1 MSNTIS
7 SFSDFSTQKSFSIA
21 SYLSSLFTSISGALT
36 LNDLA
41 ILAGILIALL
51 TFAINWIYQERRD
64 NREAALHKI
73 NIELAKKELK
83 QT

>member
-1 MSNTIS
+1 MSNPIS

-21 SYLSSLFTSISGALT
+21 SYISSLFTSIGGALT

-41 ILAGILIALL
+41 ILAGILFALL
-51 TFAINWIYQERRD
+51 TFAVNWIYQERRD
-64 NREAALHKI
+64 NREKALHQI
-73 NIELAKKELK
+73 NLELARKELK

>member
-21 SYLSSLFTSISGALT
+21 SYISSLFTSIGGALT